1 MQAVILAAGMGNR
14 LGKYTKNNTKCMLE
28 INGRTLV
35 ARALDALVANGITR
49 CIIVAGYQKDNLVH
63 HVGSQWKGMEIV
75 WIFNDIYDKTNNI
88 YSLWLARDRLLED
101 DTLLLESDLIFEDSI
116 IKQLLDHPEPTLAV
130 VDRYESWMDGTVVK
144 IADDKTIT
152 RFVPKKDFNY
162 CEVDS
167 YYKTVNIYKFSR
179 GFLENTYVPFL
190 EAYAKAMGQ
199 NEYYEQV
206 LKVIATL
213 EMNELKALCLD
224 YQRWYEIDD
233 IQDKDIAE
241 ALFCDTPA
249 EELKALQ
256 KRYGGYWRFPKLLD
270 FCYLVNPW
278 FPVPLLKEELKASFD
293 VLLADYPSGQSIQNL
308 LAAKL
313 FTIDEQHILV
323 GNGAA
328 EIIRALDRALEG
340 SVGCIY
346 PTFNEYPESLASHK
360 IVPFIPDGFAYGQKE
375 LLSWMDHCD
384 NLVLINPDNPS
395 GNCVSRNALIALLEN
410 ITGSGKR
417 LILDESFMDFAE
429 DAGSKSLLTQE
440 LLDRYPELLI
450 IKSISKSYGVPGIRL
465 GVAASSDLALL
476 QRIRQELT
484 IWNINS
490 FGEFFLQII
499 GKYRKEYAKA
509 CRAIQEER
517 TRFIG
522 TLSSIPWLKVL
533 PSQANY
539 LMCHIEGAKTEAPS
553 NAANLAQYLLSK
565 HRILIKDLSGKKG
578 IPDNSW
584 IRIAVRNPEDN
595 DRLVQALQEFTE

>member
-1 MQAVILAAGMGNR
+1 MQAVILVAGMGNR

-28 INGRTLV
+28 INGRTLA
-35 ARALDALVANGITR
+35 ARALDALVDNGIPR
-49 CIIVAGYQKDNLVH
+49 CIIVAGYQKDNLVQH
-63 HVGSQWKGMEIV
+63 IGHRWKGMEIV

-88 YSLWLARDRLLED
+88 YSLWLARDWLLKD
-101 DTLLLESDLIFEDSI
+101 DTLLLESDLIFEDKI
-116 IKQLLDHPEPTLAV
+116 IKQLLDKPDANLAV

-144 IADDKTIT
+144 IADDQTIL

-162 CEVDS
+162 CEAES

-179 GFLENTYVPFL
+179 SFLENTYVPFL

-206 LKVIATL
+206 LKVIASL
-213 EMNELKALCLD
+213 ETNELKALCLD
-224 YQRWYEIDD
+224 GQRWYEIDD

-241 ALFCDTPA
+241 ALFCNSAAD
-249 EELKALQ
+249 ELAALQ

-313 FTIDEQHILV
+313 FSVDEEHILV

-328 EIIRALDRALEG
+328 ELIRALDKSLEG

-346 PTFNEYPESLASHK
+346 PTFNEYPESLSSHE
-360 IVPFIPDGFAYGQKE
+360 IVPLVPQDFHYGAKE
-375 LLSWMDHCD
+375 LILWMERCD

-395 GNCVSRNALIALLEN
+395 GNCVSKDDILALLEK
-410 ITGSGKR
+410 IKGSGKR
-417 LILDESFMDFAE
+417 LVLDESFMDFTE
-429 DAGSKSLLTQE
+429 DAEQQSIFSRE

-465 GVAASSDLALL
+465 GVAASSDSALIL
-476 QRIRQELT
+476 RMKKELT

-509 CRAIQEER
+509 CQSIIAER
-517 TRFIG
+517 TRFVKE
-522 TLSSIPWLKVL
+522 LSSIPWLDIL

-539 LMCHIEGAKTEAPS
+539 LMCHITAS
-553 NAANLAQYLLSK
+553 MDAATLAQELLSK

-578 IPDNSW
+578 IPDSKW
-584 IRIAVRNPEDN
+584 IRIAVRNRQDN
-595 DRLVQALQEFTE
+595 DRLLQALRGMGE